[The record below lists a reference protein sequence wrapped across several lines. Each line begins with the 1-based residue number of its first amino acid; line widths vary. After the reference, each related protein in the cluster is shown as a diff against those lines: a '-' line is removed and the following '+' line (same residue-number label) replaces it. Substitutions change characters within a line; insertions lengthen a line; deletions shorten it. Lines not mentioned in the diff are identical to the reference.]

1 MRQDFTGLS
10 VCAVSETERRAGDLL
25 REELFRR
32 TRSMPS
38 LVTEPTS
45 VCIRL
50 VCSDTIQDKDS
61 FTIMQKDRLIT
72 IEGRGIR
79 ALIYGYSMFL
89 RKTEYRDGKI
99 TLVEPIAGTYAPDK
113 AIRGHQLG
121 YRGISNTYDAWSR
134 SAATR
139 WSIFPVLE
147 AKRRN

>member
-10 VCAVSETERRAGDLL
+10 VCALSETERRAGDLL

-72 IEGRGIR
+72 ILGRGIR
-79 ALIYGYSMFL
+79 ALIYGYSMFGRRTGWERL
-89 RKTEYRDGKI
+89 RLTKRS
-99 TLVEPIAGTYAPDK
+99 AGTSS
-113 AIRGHQLG
+113 AIAASAIHTTRGRL
-121 YRGISNTYDAWSR
+121 RTIVGI
-134 SAATR
+134 
-139 WSIFPVLE
+139 ILI
-147 AKRRN
+147 